1 MNFVKVLSLSL
12 IETKEYRYSIKA
24 RLQQTFKSLGK
35 DTPDSSA
42 VDYWHQKIENNESV
56 SKGKRLLVGYENE
69 FFLGIV
75 LSVLTSS
82 AHVGSLENLFGIF
95 EP

>member
-1 MNFVKVLSLSL
+1 MKQLDKDTSYCVRVTGTNKMNFVKVLSLSL

-42 VDYWHQKIENNESV
+42 VDY
-56 SKGKRLLVGYENE
+56 
-69 FFLGIV
+69 
-75 LSVLTSS
+75 
-82 AHVGSLENLFGIF
+82 
-95 EP
+95 